1 MHHFNYEIINYPFL
15 SSNIPSSP
23 AYGVYI
29 SQLLRYS
36 RACNSYEDFRV
47 RHSLLAQKLVRQGF
61 SESRLVKSFKKFYGR
76 YGDVVSKYDLSVSQ
90 MMSDSIPN
98 FDSQN

>member
-1 MHHFNYEIINYPFL
+1 M

-36 RACNSYEDFRV
+36 RACDSYEDFKV
-47 RHSLLAQKLVRQGF
+47 SHSLLAQKLVRPGF
-61 SESRLVKSFKKFYGR
+61 SESRLVKSFKKLCGR
-76 YGDVVSKYDLSVSQ
+76 YGDVVSKNDLSVSQ

-98 FDSQN
+98 FGSQN